1 MIEPS
6 EVESFP
12 VLYFVRNLK
21 LRERAIVDRFHRDN
35 GPVEGWLKKCRFE
48 LFICTVLKHTG
59 LTNTKKKKTKQNTK
73 NNKQQ
78 TTMQHDKNLNDSPL
92 SNLKLI
98 FILS

>member
-59 LTNTKKKKTKQNTK
+59 LTNTKKNKTKHKKQQTT

-78 TTMQHDKNLNDSPL
+78 CNMTRT
-92 SNLKLI
+92 
-98 FILS
+98 